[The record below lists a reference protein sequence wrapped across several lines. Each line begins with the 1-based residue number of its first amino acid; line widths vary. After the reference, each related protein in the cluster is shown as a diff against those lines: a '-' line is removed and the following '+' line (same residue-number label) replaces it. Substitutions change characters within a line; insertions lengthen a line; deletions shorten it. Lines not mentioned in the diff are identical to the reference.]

1 MRQPEGARPRARS
14 STEAQRQGAPG
25 RAYPGAAPR
34 EVRRL
39 DLILSPL
46 CFLLDWFCVRYDR
59 ISVGSCWPFSDP
71 ACWFFPD
78 RDKKALEEKAA
89 KKAQQAAAGAAGT
102 STDNKNKGGGKK

>member
-1 MRQPEGARPRARS
+1 VGL
-14 STEAQRQGAPG
+14 
-25 RAYPGAAPR
+25 
-34 EVRRL
+34 V
-39 DLILSPL
+39 DFILSPL
-46 CFLLDWFCVRYDR
+46 RFLLDLFLCPIRPNL
-59 ISVGSCWPFSDP
+59 VGSCWPFSDP